1 MEESLVFSLVSK
13 AFFWKIDFKIFEF
26 IFEKI
31 IFAAF
36 SEFIKNG
43 IGKVF
48 LSVIGVLIKPG

>member
-13 AFFWKIDFKIFEF
+13 AFWKIDFKNIWLFLRKLF
-26 IFEKI
+26 LLL
-31 IFAAF
+31 
-36 SEFIKNG
+36 SELIKNG